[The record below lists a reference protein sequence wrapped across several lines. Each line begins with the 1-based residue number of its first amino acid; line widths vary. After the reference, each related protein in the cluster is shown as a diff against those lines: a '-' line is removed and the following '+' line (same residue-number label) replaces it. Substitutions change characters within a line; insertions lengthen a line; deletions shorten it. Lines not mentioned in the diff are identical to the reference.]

1 MSSTRKKMI
10 LGSYVNSSVLPTP
23 PMMRLVLK
31 HRWRTARK
39 NREKNVYHSIRKDF
53 FFFSRLSSD
62 DFFKKSAISCYS
74 NIQKAKTAKKNFFSR
89 KQKSTST
96 KNSFFSAFS
105 SRRFGKKPPQQC
117 FGFGGEKTLIWFL
130 LVVGC
135 NETTDEMTVIIL

>member
-53 FFFSRLSSD
+53 FFFCRLSSD

-74 NIQKAKTAKKNFFSR
+74 NIQKAKTAKKNFFFTKAKVNQHQEFFFFCLLFTSLRKEASTTMFWVWWRENFDLVPSR
-89 KQKSTST
+89 
-96 KNSFFSAFS
+96 
-105 SRRFGKKPPQQC
+105 C
-117 FGFGGEKTLIWFL
+117 WL
-130 LVVGC
+130 
-135 NETTDEMTVIIL
+135 